1 MQLIDD
7 VMACI
12 HLNYYNHQCNIK
24 QAVSTQNMKYTGKGN
39 KLGNF
44 IYISCKNIVK
54 QAVTTEY
61 WQLLGLKNNNSNKT
75 IQREKKNPLCSSKTV
90 LRKKCVKERLSHYI

>member
-7 VMACI
+7 VMTCI
-12 HLNYYNHQCNIK
+12 HLNYYDHQCNVK
-24 QAVSTQNMKYTGKGN
+24 QAVTTQNMKYTRKGN

-75 IQREKKNPLCSSKTV
+75 IQEKEEKKNTVPLCSSKTV
-90 LRKKCVKERLSHYI
+90 LRKNV

>member
-7 VMACI
+7 VMTCI

-75 IQREKKNPLCSSKTV
+75 IQRKKKSFV
-90 LRKKCVKERLSHYI
+90 